1 MSLISELK
9 KHSTLKSQTDIKCLS
24 DIVQKMALTK
34 DNKYIS
40 VILSCLDD
48 DSEHIDLM
56 KALIGMAESFNS
68 ADYVQSVL
76 DMTETLNK
84 VAPDWL
90 EHITYRIT
98 NSEAYSSTYKALLK
112 SHPDSNEIRN
122 YLMNFSKTNPE
133 KNTIIKSILED
144 DS

>member
-1 MSLISELK
+1 MPLISELK
-9 KHSTLKSQTDIKCLS
+9 KHSKFKSQADVKCFS

-40 VILSCLDD
+40 VILSYLDD

-56 KALIGMAESFNS
+56 KVLIGMAESFNS
-68 ADYVQSVL
+68 ADYLQSVL

-84 VAPDWL
+84 LAPDWL
-90 EHITYRIT
+90 EYITYRIT
-98 NSEAYSSTYKALLK
+98 NSEAYTNTYKTLLK
-112 SHPDSNEIRN
+112 SHPNSNLIRS
-122 YLMNFSKTNPE
+122 YLMNFSKINPE

>member
-1 MSLISELK
+1 MPLISELK
-9 KHSTLKSQTDIKCLS
+9 KHSKLNSQADIKCFS

-34 DNKYIS
+34 ENKYIA
-40 VILSCLDD
+40 VILSYLDD

-56 KALIGMAESFNS
+56 KLLIGMAESFNS

-76 DMTETLNK
+76 DMTETLNTF
-84 VAPDWL
+84 APDWL

-98 NSEAYSSTYKALLK
+98 NSESYSNTYKALLK
-112 SHPDSNEIRN
+112 SHPNRNTIRN
-122 YLMNFSKTNPE
+122 YLMKFSKINPE
-133 KNTIIKSILED
+133 KNTIIKSILEN